1 MPPAIRILIADDHEV
16 VRKGLAMVLRLE
28 PGFEVIGEARDG
40 AEAVRRAR
48 DLCPDVLLLDLK
60 MPVMSGD
67 VAARQVRE
75 QCPLTRILILSGA
88 EPDEAVLDLIEIVN
102 GYVLKDVGPD
112 ELARAVRA
120 VADGGQYIHAAV
132 TRTLLER
139 IAAQASKPAGLPT
152 PLSPR
157 EMDVLRLMATAATYR
172 EIGQKLFIS
181 EETVRSHVKS
191 ILAKLDQP
199 NRTQAV
205 VAALKIGLIT
215 LTGRSAN

>member
-1 MPPAIRILIADDHEV
+1 MPSAIRILIADDHEV
-16 VRKGLAMVLRLE
+16 VRKGLALVLRLE

-40 AEAVRRAR
+40 AEAVQRTR

-60 MPVMSGD
+60 MPVLGGD
-67 VAARQVRE
+67 VAAQQVRE
-75 QCPLTRILILSGA
+75 QCPQTRILILSGA
-88 EPDEAVLDLIEIVN
+88 EIDEAVLDLLETVD

-112 ELARAVRA
+112 ELARAIRS
-120 VADGGQYIHAAV
+120 VAGGKPYLHAAV
-132 TRTLLER
+132 TRALLER
-139 IAAQASKPAGLPT
+139 MSARAARPADPPA

-157 EMDVLRLMATAATYR
+157 EMEVLRLMATAATYR

-181 EETVRSHVKS
+181 EETVRSHVKN

-205 VAALKIGLIT
+205 VAAVKMGLIT
-215 LTGRSAN
+215 LK

>member
-1 MPPAIRILIADDHEV
+1 MPSAIRILIADDHEV

-28 PGFEVIGEARDG
+28 PGFEVVGEARDG

-48 DLCPDVLLLDLK
+48 TLCPDVLLLDLK

-67 VAARQVRE
+67 VAAQQVRAL
-75 QCPLTRILILSGA
+75 CPHTRILILSGA
-88 EPDEAVLDLIEIVN
+88 EIDEAVLDMLETVD
-102 GYVLKDVGPD
+102 GYVLKDVSPD
-112 ELARAVRA
+112 ELARAIRT
-120 VADGGQYIHAAV
+120 VAEGGQYIHAAV
-132 TRTLLER
+132 TRVLLER
-139 IAAQASKPAGLPT
+139 MSAHAGRPADLRVQ
-152 PLSPR
+152 LSPR

-191 ILAKLDQP
+191 VLAKLDQP

-205 VAALKIGLIT
+205 VAALKMGLIT
-215 LTGRSAN
+215 LTGHGS

>member
-16 VRKGLAMVLRLE
+16 VRKGLALVLRLE
-28 PGFEVIGEARDG
+28 PGFAVIGEARDG
-40 AEAVRRAR
+40 AEAVQQAR

-60 MPVMSGD
+60 MPTLGGEA
-67 VAARQVRE
+67 AARQVRAC
-75 QCPLTRILILSGA
+75 CPDTHILILSGA
-88 EPDEAVLDLIEIVN
+88 QVDEAVLDLLEVVH

-112 ELARAVRA
+112 ELARAIRT
-120 VADGGQYIHAAV
+120 VAAGGRYIHTAV
-132 TRTLLER
+132 TRALVER
-139 IAAQASKPAGLPT
+139 LGAQAHGPAA

-172 EIGQKLFIS
+172 EIAQKLFIS
-181 EETVRSHVKS
+181 EETVRSHVKN

-205 VAALKIGLIT
+205 VAALRLGLIT
-215 LTGRSAN
+215 LD

>member
-1 MPPAIRILIADDHEV
+1 MPSTITILVADDHEV
-16 VRKGLAMVLRLE
+16 VRRGLVMVLRLE
-28 PGFEVIGEARDG
+28 PGFEVVGEARDG
-40 AEAVRRAR
+40 AEAVQRAR

-67 VAARQVRE
+67 VAARQVRAL
-75 QCPLTRILILSGA
+75 CPRTRIIILSGA
-88 EPDEAVLDLIEIVN
+88 EIDEAVLDVIETVD
-102 GYVLKDVGPD
+102 GYVLKDVSPG
-112 ELARAVRA
+112 ELARAIRT
-120 VADGGQYIHAAV
+120 VAEGGQYIHAAV
-132 TRTLLER
+132 TRALLER
-139 IAAQASKPAGLPT
+139 AGSHAGGAAGLRA

-181 EETVRSHVKS
+181 EETVRSHVKN

-205 VAALKIGLIT
+205 VTALKMGLI
-215 LTGRSAN
+215 SFD

>member
-1 MPPAIRILIADDHEV
+1 MIRILIADDHEV

-28 PGFEVIGEARDG
+28 PGFEVVGEARDG

-60 MPVMSGD
+60 MPVLSGD
-67 VAARQVRE
+67 VVARQVRE
-75 QCPLTRILILSGA
+75 QCPHTRILILSGA

-102 GYVLKDVGPD
+102 GYVLKDIGPD
-112 ELARAVRA
+112 ELARAIRA
-120 VADGGQYIHAAV
+120 VADGGQYISAAV

-139 IAAQASKPAGLPT
+139 IAAQAGKPAGLPT

-215 LTGRSAN
+215 LTGRGVS